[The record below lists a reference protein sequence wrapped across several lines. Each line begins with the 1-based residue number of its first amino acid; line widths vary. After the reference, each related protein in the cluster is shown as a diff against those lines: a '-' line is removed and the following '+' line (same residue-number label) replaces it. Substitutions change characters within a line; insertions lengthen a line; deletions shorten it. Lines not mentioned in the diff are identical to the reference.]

1 MNKSAA
7 IIFGLLLGTSLVI
20 SSYLLANSALK
31 IKQFD
36 RIVTVK
42 GLSEY
47 EVKADT
53 AIWPIRFS
61 TASNDASH
69 LYTSMESNVQTI
81 IAFLRDAGF
90 EDSEIS
96 INAAQVTDRLAESW
110 SSQNIALRYSGVQ
123 TVTVYSTQIDL
134 VRETEKNITELGKKR
149 HCYWRQRLRFK
160 NALYIYAIKS
170 NQTGNGARSDRKC
183 TQCRA
188 AICTRFT

>member
-134 VRETEKNITELGKKR
+134 VRETEKNITELGKK
-149 HCYWRQRLRFK
+149 
-160 NALYIYAIKS
+160 ALLL
-170 NQTGNGARSDRKC
+170 
-183 TQCRA
+183 A
-188 AICTRFT
+188 ATITI